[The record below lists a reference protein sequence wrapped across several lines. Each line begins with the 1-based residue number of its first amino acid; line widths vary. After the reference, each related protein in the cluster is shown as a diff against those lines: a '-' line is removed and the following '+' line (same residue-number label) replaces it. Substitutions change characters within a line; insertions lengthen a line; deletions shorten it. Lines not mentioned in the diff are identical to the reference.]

1 MLTRRGFTT
10 AGVGLI
16 ASGAVGG
23 RAFAITVPPPA
34 LLHFDVL
41 RNGSRIG
48 QHVVRLSQSGTTWRA
63 EIAVEIA
70 VGIGPITVFRYT
82 HSVREEWQNSQFR
95 WMESRTNDDGT
106 AHHVVA
112 ERLAESVSVRSGA
125 SGTAMLPAGTIPL
138 THWNHACMRAPL
150 FNPQTGLPLNM
161 TVQRRALESIDLGGG
176 RIVRA
181 QRYALVG
188 EATMDTWYDA
198 SDAWAALRSAGRDG
212 STISY
217 RRAA

>member
-1 MLTRRGFTT
+1 MLSRRGFATVG
-10 AGVGLI
+10 AGLI
-16 ASGAVGG
+16 ASGVIPRQAS
-23 RAFAITVPPPA
+23 AITVPSPGV
-34 LLHFDVL
+34 LHFDVL
-41 RNGSRIG
+41 RNGTKIG

-63 EIAVEIA
+63 KVAVELA

-82 HSVREEWQNSQFR
+82 HSVHEEWQDGQFR

-112 ERLAESVSVRSGA
+112 EHSADGVSVRRGA
-125 SGTAMLPAGTIPL
+125 GGTAVLLPGTIPL

-161 TVQRRALESIDLGGG
+161 TVQRRALETIDMGGG
-176 RIVRA
+176 RTVRA

-188 EATMDTWYDA
+188 EATMDTWYD
-198 SDAWAALRSAGRDG
+198 DTEIWTALRSAGRDG
-212 STISY
+212 SMISY
-217 RRAA
+217 RRAG